1 MWHTRKKSVRKISVS
16 AKDFYWHRP
25 LYVHTRG
32 GALIKLL
39 GFQTGPAFSRQED
52 SIMRLANLKR
62 AIAIVTLVASIL
74 VVGAWMAQDSKGS
87 AGQSQPATPADG
99 HTIHVTAP
107 HVVAGKVMGPY
118 HHYCKV
124 LSPEPV
130 IECLCYRSSDSGAR
144 LEQVEYIIAKSI
156 TRTGAVSL
164 ADWNKNWHDHK
175 QEIATGRVQ
184 VHDLP
189 PDKAKEV
196 ADLVSTT
203 DGIIFHVW
211 SHDDK
216 VPSAN
221 VVIAQSVGHVN
232 LTQAEFRQS
241 AQGSS
246 AAKATGRQ

>member
-1 MWHTRKKSVRKISVS
+1 MKIPKPRK
-16 AKDFYWHRP
+16 
-25 LYVHTRG
+25 TT
-32 GALIKLL
+32 AL
-39 GFQTGPAFSRQED
+39 
-52 SIMRLANLKR
+52 
-62 AIAIVTLVASIL
+62 VIL
-74 VVGAWMAQDSKGS
+74 VSSMLILCAWVAQETKES
-87 AGQSQPATPADG
+87 AASNQPATPAEG

-124 LSPEPV
+124 LSPQPV
-130 IECLCYRSSDSGAR
+130 IECLCYSSNDPGAR
-144 LEQVEYIIAKSI
+144 LEQVEYIVAKSI

-164 ADWNKNWHDHK
+164 ADWNRNWHDHK

-184 VHDLP
+184 VHDMP

-216 VPSAN
+216 VPSGR
-221 VVIAQSVGHVN
+221 VIIAQSVGHVN
-232 LTQAEFRQS
+232 LTQANFKEG
-241 AQGSS
+241 AQEPAAPKASS
-246 AAKATGRQ
+246 RK

>member
-1 MWHTRKKSVRKISVS
+1 MQF
-16 AKDFYWHRP
+16 AKLR
-25 LYVHTRG
+25 R
-32 GALIKLL
+32 AM
-39 GFQTGPAFSRQED
+39 AF
-52 SIMRLANLKR
+52 
-62 AIAIVTLVASIL
+62 VTLAGCML
-74 VVGAWMAQDSKGS
+74 GLGAWVAQDSKERAGS
-87 AGQSQPATPADG
+87 SQPATPADG

-130 IECLCYRSSDSGAR
+130 IECLCYRSSDPGAR

-156 TRTGAVSL
+156 TRTGAVPL

-216 VPSAN
+216 VPSGT
-221 VVIAQSVGHVN
+221 VTIAQSVGHVN
-232 LTQAEFRQS
+232 LTQAELNQG
-241 AQGSS
+241 AQETA
-246 AAKATGRQ
+246 AAKASGRR

>member
-1 MWHTRKKSVRKISVS
+1 MEF
-16 AKDFYWHRP
+16 AK
-25 LYVHTRG
+25 LRG
-32 GALIKLL
+32 TIV
-39 GFQTGPAFSRQED
+39 
-52 SIMRLANLKR
+52 LA
-62 AIAIVTLVASIL
+62 TLVACMLALGSSL
-74 VVGAWMAQDSKGS
+74 AQETKQSPGS
-87 AGQSQPATPADG
+87 AQLATPADG

-130 IECLCYRSSDSGAR
+130 IECLCYSSSDPGAR
-144 LEQVEYIIAKSI
+144 LEQVEYIIAKSV

-164 ADWNKNWHDHK
+164 KDWNKNWHDHK

-216 VPSAN
+216 VPSGR
-221 VVIAQSVGHVN
+221 VIVAQSVGHVN
-232 LTQAEFRQS
+232 LTQAEFEQS
-241 AQGSS
+241 AQGTA
-246 AAKATGRQ
+246 AAKSSGKQ